1 MQLALV
7 VVHAADAGRTRDTEE
22 RRRTWLEELQQLLP
36 GRRVEVRTAGG
47 PFEDEAEGLWSQF
60 DAGKKKLTPQKLVL
74 ETKRDGLT
82 SIVAL
87 GRQVARMDADLVLGE
102 GQGAVIAAGYARPA
116 LLEFALQA
124 RNVQREEVRLVVG
137 AWSKVKGCVLL
148 KPRLGKAGV
157 GLKLL
162 ELALPELFDLAYPR
176 QGPRI
181 YGL

>member
-1 MQLALV
+1 VRLRECSWHLWSRTLLMQVGPGIQLSVA
-7 VVHAADAGRTRDTEE
+7 E
-22 RRRTWLEELQQLLP
+22 RGWMGLQKLLP

-124 RNVQREEVRLVVG
+124 RNVQRE
-137 AWSKVKGCVLL
+137 
-148 KPRLGKAGV
+148 
-157 GLKLL
+157 
-162 ELALPELFDLAYPR
+162 
-176 QGPRI
+176 
-181 YGL
+181 